1 MTQKCSGIDA
11 TSGALVEVS
20 FDRWVQKVEFAA
32 GQRGRARYL
41 APGFIDLQVNG
52 YAGVDFCAPGASMRD
67 IGRAIDAILATGT
80 ARIFPTVITGMPDT
94 MLGSIEMLAKARAA
108 LPHGRVMEGLHIEG
122 PHISPNDGARGAHP
136 KAAVRPPSIEEFDR
150 WQEAAGGLIK
160 IVTVAAEWED
170 APAYI
175 AHITSKG
182 VVAALG
188 HQEAT
193 EEQIH
198 TAVMAG
204 ATMSTHLGNGANAS
218 LPRHPNYLWTQLAE
232 DRLWASLIVDGIHLG
247 KSFLTVAL
255 RAKGLDRAVLITD
268 AVAPAGCEPGQY
280 KLGEV
285 EVILHPDGKVTLTN
299 EMRLAGSSLR
309 MDRGIENLMRI
320 CGLTLRDAIRMATT
334 NPAKA
339 GRVAGRQQGLVA
351 GERADLVEFDLDP
364 ASQSIR
370 VHRTWL
376 DGELVYQD
384 R

>member
-1 MTQKCSGIDA
+1 MVV
-11 TSGALVEVS
+11 GA
-20 FDRWVQKVEFAA
+20 
-32 GQRGRARYL
+32 
-41 APGFIDLQVNG
+41 
-52 YAGVDFCAPGASMRD
+52 
-67 IGRAIDAILATGT
+67 
-80 ARIFPTVITGMPDT
+80 
-94 MLGSIEMLAKARAA
+94 
-108 LPHGRVMEGLHIEG
+108 
-122 PHISPNDGARGAHP
+122 ARGNLEP
-136 KAAVRPPSIEEFDR
+136 
-150 WQEAAGGLIK
+150 
-160 IVTVAAEWED
+160 TED
-170 APAYI
+170 
-175 AHITSKG
+175 
-182 VVAALG
+182 L
-188 HQEAT
+188 
-193 EEQIH
+193 IH